1 LASSFFHLIASNKRL
16 SLCEY
21 KADFFFLL
29 SFPRTKCYTATS
41 LCILHFALDYLAG
54 HASENNTHSARE
66 RGRVARESPFAADIA
81 AGGRCLR
88 MLCNASSLPRAP
100 RLGSALPLPMD
111 RGPCRR
117 TNYVCVFKVC
127 DSNGSFRSSIETIK
141 NVIQLLSPMN
151 TRNI

>member
-1 LASSFFHLIASNKRL
+1 MASSFFHLIASNKRL

-88 MLCNASSLPRAP
+88 MLSATPAASPARHASGR
-100 RLGSALPLPMD
+100 
-111 RGPCRR
+111 PCRSPWFEGLAVEQIVFVFLR
-117 TNYVCVFKVC
+117 CVTL
-127 DSNGSFRSSIETIK
+127 NGSFR
-141 NVIQLLSPMN
+141 
-151 TRNI
+151 